1 MKSFTTPNSKNI
13 ILIICIV
20 TIEQSELTFLLT
32 LSFHTQRHMWKIH
45 KDYLFLFMFWWIEYF
60 LVEING
66 EAVNKRDEKG
76 MKVSCKLNFKGNS
89 KITDIIKN
97 IICKR
102 YFWKNMIGASKRCNS
117 KKCIKFWKTSSNWG
131 DFWP

>member
-1 MKSFTTPNSKNI
+1 MRLKFLHEIFYNSQFKKYNSNYLHSYNRTIWVDIPFNI
-13 ILIICIV
+13 IFPYTKTICFFSCSDGSNI
-20 TIEQSELTFLLT
+20 
-32 LSFHTQRHMWKIH
+32 
-45 KDYLFLFMFWWIEYF
+45 F